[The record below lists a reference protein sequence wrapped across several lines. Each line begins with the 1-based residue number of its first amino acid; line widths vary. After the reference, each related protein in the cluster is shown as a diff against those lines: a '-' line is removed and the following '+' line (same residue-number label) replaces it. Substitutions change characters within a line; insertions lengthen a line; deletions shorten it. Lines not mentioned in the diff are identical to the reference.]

1 MHVLFS
7 SKNPASNNM
16 AMRLMEM
23 GFSEV
28 SGKAGRETENAE
40 QETGCWGW
48 KGNLMLDTG
57 AESILDVPTGF
68 QTSWLLVLST
78 HRSERKY
85 PAFTVHVPGN
95 WDKAEMG
102 GEPRTL
108 NTAYASRMK
117 DLLRAL
123 AEKNTLGWS
132 VGQEV
137 DHHGPTCKLPII
149 FIEIGSSEEEW
160 NNPKAAEIVAEAVM
174 DSINEKRLYNAFV
187 GAGGGHYA
195 PFFTRLMLESEDAF
209 GHILPKYQAANI
221 GADTLMQAKGK
232 NVEKVDTL
240 IYEKKSFRA
249 EDRDRLF
256 SMAKEIGLEIEQK

>member
-1 MHVLFS
+1 MQVIFS
-7 SKNPASNNM
+7 SSNPASNNI
-16 AMRLMEM
+16 AKRLMEM
-23 GFSEV
+23 GFSEH
-28 SGKAGRETENAE
+28 GEHYE
-40 QETGCWGW
+40 W
-48 KGNLMLDTG
+48 KGHRMAD
-57 AESILDVPTGF
+57 AKSHILEIPTDF
-68 QTSWLLVLST
+68 ETDWLLVLST

-108 NTAYASRMK
+108 NVAYASRMK

-123 AEKNTLGWS
+123 NEKNSLGWS
-132 VGQEV
+132 VNQEV

-174 DSINEKRLYNAFV
+174 DSIDGKKLYNSFV

-195 PFFTRLMLESEDAF
+195 PFFTKLMLESEDAF
-209 GHILPKYQAANI
+209 GHIIPKYQAANI
-221 GADTLMQAKGK
+221 GADTLKQAKEK

-240 IYEKKSFRA
+240 IYENKSFRA
-249 EDRDRLF
+249 EDRDKLF
-256 SMAKEIGLEIEQK
+256 AIAKEVGLNVEVK